1 MIFLKVTFWLL
12 VILLVYP
19 YLVYPALLKLLI
31 KLGFRGGKLSENIAD
46 LPHVTFII
54 SAYNEEAVIDAKLCN
69 TMEIDYPADKFEVIV
84 ISDACDDRTDEI
96 VKEWAEK
103 DARVRLVR
111 QNERRG
117 KTAGLNKGVA
127 AASGDFI
134 VFSDAN
140 AMYKRDAVREL
151 VKYFATPEV
160 GYVMGAAL
168 YNAIDNTAGD
178 TSAES
183 AESEGLYWQ
192 FELML
197 KKLESEFYS
206 VVGGDGAIYAI
217 RRELF
222 FELRDDDINDF
233 VNPLQIV
240 AKGYRGIFNPQA
252 ICYEDTAEDFGKEFK
267 RKRRIANRSWRAV
280 KRTIGWYQF
289 PRDAKFL
296 WELVSHKVIRWFSMP
311 MIIVLFGVTLFLA
324 LFTQNAFYE
333 IALAGQIYLFAAA
346 FLGAYLDKKQLVI
359 PKIIYLPYY
368 FYFVYYAAML
378 GMWDEKKGIKHAV
391 WNHVRDAE
399 TPNNQS
405 GSSETSI
412 QSTTCDTG
420 KNVTQN

>member
-1 MIFLKVTFWLL
+1 MIMLILKITFWLL
-12 VILLVYP
+12 AFLLVYP
-19 YLVYPALLKLLI
+19 YLIYPALLKLLI
-31 KLGFRGGKLSENIAD
+31 KLGFHAGQLAENIAE
-46 LPHVTFII
+46 LPRVTFII
-54 SAYNEEAVIDAKLCN
+54 SAYNEEAVIGEKLRN
-69 TMEIDYPADKFEVIV
+69 TLEIDYPTDKFEVIV

-96 VKEWAEK
+96 VNEWAEK
-103 DARVRLVR
+103 DPRIRLVR

-151 VKYFATPEV
+151 IKYFVTPEV

-168 YNAIDNTAGD
+168 YTD
-178 TSAES
+178 TEDGGES

-240 AKGYRGIFNPQA
+240 AKGYRGIFNPRA
-252 ICYEDTAEDFGKEFK
+252 ICHEDTAEDFSKEFK

-280 KRTIGWYQF
+280 KRTIGWYRF

-311 MIIVLFGVTLFLA
+311 MIIALFLITLALA
-324 LFTQNAFYE
+324 LFTQNIFYE
-333 IALAGQIYLFAAA
+333 VALAGQIYLFAAA
-346 FLGAYLDKKQLVI
+346 FLGAYLDKKQSVI
-359 PKIIYLPYY
+359 PKLVYLPYY

-378 GMWDEKKGIKHAV
+378 GIWDERKGIKHAV

-399 TPNNQS
+399 TAPTNAGDVRNEGRTATNPAAEQADQ
-405 GSSETSI
+405 I
-412 QSTTCDTG
+412 
-420 KNVTQN
+420 